1 MTSFA
6 QNIRYAVR
14 SFAKSPGFA
23 SVAVLTLA
31 LGIGANTAIFSVL
44 DAVLL
49 KPLPFPEAGRLFAL
63 FPRRGGEPGE
73 GGAISPPEY
82 ADIAARQKT
91 FDGVAALRDRAVNL
105 TGAGEAERLQA
116 FLVTPNLPQ
125 VLRVQPALGRG
136 FLPEEGRKGAPRVA
150 MLGHDLWRNRF
161 GADPSIVGKAIQLDG
176 APATVV
182 GVLAPGIRFP
192 AAGTFFYKRSAQL
205 WIASAWNEAQASRGD
220 EFLALVGRLAAGST
234 PAAGQADLDRIT
246 AAFRAE
252 YPQRYNL
259 SPRWTLAAVPLADQ
273 YVGKTR
279 ASLYAVA
286 GAVGLLLLVACADVA
301 NLLLARAAS
310 RRREFAVRIAVGAN
324 ARRLVSQLL
333 TESLLLAFAGGALG
347 TLLSVWGVDLLVR
360 MGPADLPRLADA
372 SVGGRVLLFTVALCA
387 AAGALFGLA
396 PVRQALHANVVSDL
410 KGAGLD
416 GVSGRRAT
424 LGSLIVVGQV
434 AVALVVVA
442 AAALLLTSFKR
453 LSRVDPGFRSP
464 GVWTLQTAL
473 ARSKYADAGQA
484 TALYRRLLERLA
496 ATPGIT
502 AAGAIDPIPFS
513 GEGWSGT
520 YAIDG
525 RPLEPTDPGPHAAYA
540 RVTPDYFRAMSVP
553 LQSGRFFSESDAG
566 RAPRVVIVDERLA
579 RRDWPGED
587 AVGKRILIGGT
598 GGDSAEVIGVVG
610 HVRYAALE
618 EEGEPQLYLP
628 VFQDPGYRL
637 GIVVSTRGDSP
648 AMGGTLRE
656 IVRALDPDIPTGSL
670 RPMDAL
676 ISAATSRQRFQV
688 SLIALF
694 AGAALLLAAI
704 GLSGVLA
711 QMVAARTREIGIR
724 RALGASGQDVLA
736 LVLGR
741 GLSLVGFGIAIGLAA
756 AWATTR
762 ILRSL
767 LFDVSP
773 TDPAA
778 FGAVTLILLAAAVL
792 AALVPA
798 WRALRVHPFVALRQE

>member
-1 MTSFA
+1 MRNFLPDV
-6 QNIRYAVR
+6 RYAIR

-23 SVAVLTLA
+23 AAAVLTLA
-31 LGIGANTAIFSVL
+31 IGIGANTAIFSVL

-49 KPLPFPEAGRLFAL
+49 KPLPFPEADRLFAL
-63 FPRRGGEPGE
+63 LPRRGIDPLG

-82 ADIAARQKT
+82 ADIAARQKA
-91 FDGVAALRDRAVNL
+91 FDGVAAIRDRAVNL
-105 TGAGEAERLQA
+105 TGSGEAERLQA
-116 FLVTPNLPQ
+116 FLVTPSLPE
-125 VLRVQPALGRG
+125 VLHVRPAFGRG

-150 MLGHDLWRNRF
+150 ILGHDLWHNRF
-161 GADPSIVGKAIQLDG
+161 GGDPSVVGRSIQIDG
-176 APATVV
+176 APTTVV
-182 GVLAPGIRFP
+182 GVLPKDVRFP

-205 WIASAWNEAQASRGD
+205 WIAVAWNEVQAPRGD
-220 EFLALVGRLAAGST
+220 EFLSLVARLTAPAGPGS
-234 PAAGQADLDRIT
+234 AQADLDRIT
-246 AAFRAE
+246 ATFRAE
-252 YPQRYNL
+252 HPDRYNL
-259 SPRWTLAAVPLADQ
+259 SPRWTLSAVPLADLF
-273 YVGKTR
+273 VGKTR

-310 RRREFAVRIAVGAN
+310 RRREFAVRIAVGAD

-333 TESLLLAFAGGALG
+333 TESLLLACAGGALG
-347 TLLSVWGVDLLVR
+347 TLLAVWGVDLLVR
-360 MGPADLPRLADA
+360 LGPADLPRLADA
-372 SVGGRVLLFTVALCA
+372 VVGGRVLLFTVALCA

-396 PVRQALHANVVSDL
+396 PLRQALQANVASDL

-416 GVSGRRAT
+416 AGAGRRAT
-424 LGSLIVVGQV
+424 LGNLIVVGQV
-434 AVALVVVA
+434 AVALVVVV
-442 AAALLLTSFKR
+442 AAALLVTSFAR
-453 LSRVDPGFRSP
+453 LSRIDPGFRSP

-473 ARSKYADAGQA
+473 PRSKYADAGQA

-496 ATPGIT
+496 AAPGIT
-502 AAGAIDPIPFS
+502 AAGAIDPLPFS

-540 RVTPDYFRAMSVP
+540 RVTPDYFRAMSIP
-553 LQSGRFFSESDAG
+553 LKAGRFFSEGDAG
-566 RAPRVVIVDERLA
+566 QGPRVVVVDESLA
-579 RRDWPGED
+579 RRDWPGEE
-587 AVGKRILIGGT
+587 AVGKRILIGGS
-598 GGDSAEVIGVVG
+598 GGASAQVIGVVG

-628 VFQDPGYRL
+628 VYQDPGYLL
-637 GIVVSTRGDSP
+637 GVVVSTRGDP
-648 AMGGTLRE
+648 LAMARTVRE
-656 IVRALDPDIPTGSL
+656 AVRALDPDLPTGSL

-676 ISAATSRQRFQV
+676 IAAATSRQRFQV

-694 AGAALLLAAI
+694 AAAALLLAAI

-724 RALGASGQDVLA
+724 RALGAGGQDVFA

-741 GLSLVGFGIAIGLAA
+741 GLSLAGAGITIGLAA

-762 ILRSL
+762 ILKSL
-767 LFDVSP
+767 LFGVSP
-773 TDPAA
+773 TDPATFA
-778 FGAVTLILLAAAVL
+778 AVALILLAAAVL
-792 AALVPA
+792 AALAPA
-798 WRALRVHPFVALRQE
+798 WRALRVQPFVALRQE

>member
-1 MTSFA
+1 MTSFLG
-6 QNIRYAVR
+6 NIRYGMR
-14 SFAKSPGFA
+14 GLAKSPGFA

-49 KPLPFPEAGRLFAL
+49 KPLPFPQPDRLFAL
-63 FPRRGGEPGE
+63 FPQRGGAPGE

-82 ADIAARQKT
+82 ADIAASQKT
-91 FDGVAALRDRAVNL
+91 FEGVAAIRDRAVNL
-105 TGAGEAERLQA
+105 TGMGEAERLQA
-116 FLVTPNLPQ
+116 FLVTPNLAR
-125 VLRVQPALGRG
+125 VLGVQPFLGRG

-150 MLGHDLWRNRF
+150 LLGHDLWRSRF
-161 GADPSIVGKAIQLDG
+161 GGDASIVGQPIQLDG

-182 GVLAPGIRFP
+182 GVLPPGLRFP
-192 AAGTFFYKRSAQL
+192 AAGTFFYKSSAQL

-220 EFLALVGRLAAGST
+220 EFLALVGRLNAAST
-234 PAAGQADLDRIT
+234 PAAGQANLDRIT
-246 AAFRAE
+246 ETFRAE

-259 SPRWTLAAVPLADQ
+259 SPRWRLAAVPLSGQ
-273 YVGKTR
+273 YAGKTR

-301 NLLLARAAS
+301 NLLLARAAG

-333 TESLLLAFAGGALG
+333 TESLLLACMGGALG
-347 TLLSVWGVDLLVR
+347 TLVAVWGVDLLVR
-360 MGPADLPRLADA
+360 TGPADLPRLAEA
-372 SVGGRVLLFTVALCA
+372 AVGGRVLLFTVALCA

-396 PVRQALHANVVSDL
+396 PVRQALHANVTSDL

-416 GVSGRRAT
+416 AVSGRRAR

-442 AAALLLTSFKR
+442 AAALLLTSFQR
-453 LSRVDPGFRSP
+453 LTRVDPGFRSP

-473 ARSKYADAGQA
+473 PRAKYADIGQA
-484 TALYRRLLERLA
+484 TAFYRRLLERLSS
-496 ATPGIT
+496 TPGIT

-513 GEGWSGT
+513 GEEWSGT

-525 RPLEPTDPGPHAAYA
+525 RPLGPTDPGPHAAYA

-553 LQSGRFFSESDAG
+553 LKSGRFFSDSDTG
-566 RAPRVVIVDERLA
+566 QAPKVVIVDERLA

-587 AVGKRILIGGT
+587 AIGKRILIGGA

-618 EEGEPQLYLP
+618 QEGEPQLYLP
-628 VFQDPGYRL
+628 FFQDPAFRL
-637 GIVVSTRGDSP
+637 GVVVSTRGDSA
-648 AMGGTLRE
+648 AMGAAVRE

-676 ISAATSRQRFQV
+676 ISRATSRQRFQV
-688 SLIALF
+688 SLIGLF
-694 AGAALLLAAI
+694 AGAALLLAGI

-724 RALGASGQDVLA
+724 RALGASRHDVLA

-741 GLSLVGFGIAIGLAA
+741 GLSLAGVGVAIGLVA

-762 ILRSL
+762 ILKSL
-767 LFDVSP
+767 LFEISP
-773 TDPAA
+773 TDPAT
-778 FGAVTLILLAAAVL
+778 FGAVVLALLTAALLAAL
-792 AALVPA
+792 LPA
-798 WRALRVHPFVALRQE
+798 WRAARVDPLVALRQE

>member
-1 MTSFA
+1 MTTLV
-6 QNIRYAVR
+6 QDLRYALR
-14 SFAKSPGFA
+14 TLAKSPGFTA
-23 SVAVLTLA
+23 AAILTLA

-49 KPLPFPEAGRLFAL
+49 KPPPFPEADRLFAL
-63 FPRRGGEPGE
+63 MPRRGTEPLGN
-73 GGAISPPEY
+73 GAISPPEY
-82 ADIAARQKT
+82 ADIAARQKA
-91 FDGVAALRDRAVNL
+91 FEGVAAIRDRAVNV
-105 TGAGEAERLQA
+105 TGSGEAERLQA
-116 FLVTPNLPQ
+116 FSVTPNLPQ
-125 VLRVQPALGRG
+125 VLRVHPAFGRG

-161 GADPSIVGKAIQLDG
+161 GADPAIVGQAIQLDG
-176 APATVV
+176 VPTTVV
-182 GVLAPGIRFP
+182 GILPQGVRFP

-205 WIASAWNEAQASRGD
+205 WIAVNWNEVQASRGD
-220 EFLALVGRLAAGST
+220 EFLSLVARLAATST

-246 AAFRAE
+246 ATFRAE
-252 YPQRYNL
+252 HPHRYNL
-259 SPRWTLAAVPLADQ
+259 SPRWLLAAIPLADQ

-279 ASLYAVA
+279 ASLLAVA
-286 GAVGLLLLVACADVA
+286 AAVGLLLLVACADVA

-310 RRREFAVRIAVGAN
+310 RRREFAVRIAVGAD

-347 TLLSVWGVDLLVR
+347 TLLAVWGVDLLVR
-360 MGPADLPRLADA
+360 LGPADLPRLPDA
-372 SVGGRVLLFTVALCA
+372 AVGGRVLLFTVALCA

-396 PVRQALHANVVSDL
+396 PLRQALHANVASDL

-416 GVSGRRAT
+416 AASGRRAS
-424 LGSLIVVGQV
+424 LGNLIVVGQV

-442 AAALLLTSFKR
+442 AAALLLASFAR

-473 ARSKYADAGQA
+473 PRSKYADAGQA

-496 ATPGIT
+496 STPGIT
-502 AAGAIDPIPFS
+502 AAGAIDPLPFG

-540 RVTPDYFRAMSVP
+540 RVTPDYFRAMSVS
-553 LQSGRFFSESDAG
+553 LKAGRFFSESDAG
-566 RAPRVVIVDERLA
+566 EAPKVVIVDELLA

-628 VFQDPGYRL
+628 VFQDPGYLL
-637 GIVVSTRGDSP
+637 GIVVSTRGDSL
-648 AMGGTLRE
+648 AMAATVRE
-656 IVRALDPDIPTGSL
+656 TVRALDPDIPTGSL
-670 RPMDAL
+670 RPMNAL
-676 ISAATSRQRFQV
+676 IATATSRQRFQV

-724 RALGASGQDVLA
+724 MALGARGRDVLA
-736 LVLGR
+736 LIVGR
-741 GLSLVGFGIAIGLAA
+741 GLLLAAAGVAIGLAA
-756 AWATTR
+756 AWAATR
-762 ILRSL
+762 FLGNL
-767 LFDVSP
+767 LFEVSP
-773 TDPAA
+773 TDPGTF
-778 FGAVTLILLAAAVL
+778 FGVSLLLLVVAGL
-792 AALVPA
+792 AALLPA
-798 WRALRVHPFVALRQE
+798 WRAARMDPLVALRRE